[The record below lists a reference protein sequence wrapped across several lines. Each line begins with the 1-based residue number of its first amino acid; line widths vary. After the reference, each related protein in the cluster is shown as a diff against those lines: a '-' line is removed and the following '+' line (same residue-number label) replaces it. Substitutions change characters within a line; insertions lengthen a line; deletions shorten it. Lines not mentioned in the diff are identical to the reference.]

1 MSRHLVLL
9 SLSLVLLTTAA
20 CSRDDRRSA
29 PPARAQA
36 SPPALVRAAPEDLR
50 KELEDA
56 MRLGTWREVRTRWQG
71 QRLAWKVTRY
81 RSLCAT
87 ADACNVAAF
96 PVQRPARQG
105 WMPAVSFAS
114 GQFEALSATCGD
126 REPCELTIDA
136 TLVEL
141 DATGERATKIRFDDV
156 KVVRG
161 T

>member
-1 MSRHLVLL
+1 MRHLVIT
-9 SLSLVLLTTAA
+9 SLVLVTAA

-29 PPARAQA
+29 PPTAAKA
-36 SPPALVRAAPEDLR
+36 SPPALVRATQEDLR
-50 KELEDA
+50 TELDDA
-56 MRLGTWREVRTRWQG
+56 ARLGTWREVRTKWQG
-71 QRLAWKVTRY
+71 QRLSWKVTRY

-105 WMPAVSFAS
+105 WMPALGFAP
-114 GQFEALSATCGD
+114 GQFEALSAACGD

-141 DATGERATKIRFDDV
+141 DASGERATKLRFDDV